1 MAATTRL
8 RFLAPLTTRAFNPVT
23 RWFAG
28 RLPGFGIVTHTG
40 RTTGRTYRTP
50 LLVLRR
56 GDQYVVGL
64 WYGSDVD
71 WVKNIVAA
79 GRCELR
85 IRGRDI
91 QLIEPEL
98 VADPDRRLLPP
109 PMRLAGR
116 FVRLTE
122 FLHLRVGEGGR
133 S

>member
-8 RFLAPLTTRAFNPVT
+8 RFLAPLTTRVFNPVT

-28 RLPGFGIVTHTG
+28 RLPGLGIVTHTG

-50 LLVLRR
+50 LLVLQR
-56 GDQYVVGL
+56 GDHYVVGL
-64 WYGSDVD
+64 WYGSDVH

-79 GRCELR
+79 GRCGLR
-85 IRGRDI
+85 TRGRDL

-98 VADPDRRLLPP
+98 SVDPDGRLLPP
-109 PMRLAGR
+109 PLRLAGR
-116 FVRLTE
+116 LVRLTE
-122 FLHLRVGEGGR
+122 FLRLRVADGAR